1 MEAKMKEEAE
11 RQLQEQENNKREEI
25 ERLRKQ
31 LERKYN
37 DDVSSLKEEES
48 SAGELKRLLLDKAN
62 QMKNA
67 M

>member
-1 MEAKMKEEAE
+1 MKEEAE